1 MSLVSITPSSAAT
14 ATVVSPILF
23 DSGWKTVIGNGAD
36 TDLETLS
43 YSIDTIVHIYAK
55 AYKATDASYYKAKG
69 VYTNTSANVDNTLSI
84 VWRQVNDK
92 SQYLTSG
99 NFTFNSVY
107 EMGTEPTT
115 YLTNHS
121 SAARNSLGVPLQKD
135 KTFVFHQTS
144 SANSSTYGIQ
154 YRVVVERSDGEQM
167 VKWATNA

>member
-1 MSLVSITPSSAAT
+1 MSLVSTTPAA
-14 ATVVSPILF
+14 ASVVNPIVH
-23 DSGWKTVIGNGAD
+23 DSGWKTVTGNGAE

-69 VYTNTSANVDNTLSI
+69 VYTNTSANTSNTLSI
-84 VWRQVNDK
+84 VWRHINDK
-92 SQYLTSG
+92 SQNLTSG

-107 EMGTEPTT
+107 EMGTDPTT

-121 SAARNSLGVPLQKD
+121 SAARNSLGVPLEKD
-135 KTFVFHQTS
+135 TTFVFHQTS

-154 YRVVVERSDGEQM
+154 YRVIVERSDGEQM

>member
-1 MSLVSITPSSAAT
+1 MSLVSTSPVVAEAA
-14 ATVVSPILF
+14 VVSPILH

-55 AYKATDASYYKAKG
+55 AYKSTNAGYYRAKG
-69 VYTNTSANVDNTLSI
+69 VYTNTSANTSNTLTI
-84 VWRQVNDK
+84 IWRQLNDK
-92 SQYLTSG
+92 AGNITSG
-99 NFTFNSVY
+99 NFEFNAVY
-107 EMGTEPTT
+107 EMCVGPTT

-121 SAARNSLGVPLQKD
+121 SAARNSLGVPLEKD
-135 KTFVFHQTS
+135 TTFVFNQSS

-154 YRVVVERSDGEQM
+154 YRVVVEKSDGEHM